1 MVCSGF
7 KVFQRNLLSSP
18 FFCPLRISQHVTST
32 DPLADPEIN
41 LNMFDYAIELDTM
54 VEAFKWARKLKEHEP
69 LRSII
74 VKEANPGIAV
84 TSDEEIRGQMFC

>member
-1 MVCSGF
+1 
-7 KVFQRNLLSSP
+7 
-18 FFCPLRISQHVTST
+18 
-32 DPLADPEIN
+32 
-41 LNMFDYAIELDTM
+41 MFDYAIELDTM